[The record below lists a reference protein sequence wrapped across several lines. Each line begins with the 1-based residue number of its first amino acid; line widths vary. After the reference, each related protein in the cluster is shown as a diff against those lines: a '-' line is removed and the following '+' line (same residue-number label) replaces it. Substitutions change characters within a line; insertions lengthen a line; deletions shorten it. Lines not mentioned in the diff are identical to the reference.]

1 MAETLVSPGVL
12 ARENDQSFITQG
24 PVTVGAA
31 IVGPTVMGPVEV
43 PTVVT
48 SYTDYT
54 ATFGSDFRSGSSNYS
69 FLTSISAYNYFQQGG
84 ESLLVT
90 RVTSGSFTQATTT
103 DIAATG
109 GGSAPF
115 SLATLTEGIVA
126 NSTGSHDSAGA
137 LGSGSRDNVRWEIA
151 NSNTDAGTFSL
162 LVRRGDD
169 TNAAKVILETWN
181 NLSLDPQSDRYI
193 EAVIGNTSY
202 VVEEDGEDTFLRNV
216 GEYTN
221 RSRYIRVNSV
231 DRPIVG
237 YFDNAGNVVDAVTG
251 SMPSNGSGSFGSAV
265 GDIIPTGSVL
275 GAANYYDAIS
285 NTNTQ
290 GLLASDYATALALLS
305 NQDDYRYNA
314 ITTPGLIRDNASH
327 ATQITSLVSN
337 VESRGDAIAVVDLV
351 NHNANVGEVVAEAQA
366 MDTSYAA
373 TYWPWV
379 QTVDPATAKTV
390 WVPASTM
397 IPGVYAFTDSTSE
410 AWFAPAGLTRGGLG
424 TVVRA
429 ERKLPAGTRDT
440 LYDNNINPIATFPQ
454 QGVVV
459 FGQKTLQ
466 RKASALDRVNVRR
479 LLIELK
485 NFISQ
490 ISDNLVFEQN
500 SRQTRAAFLT
510 QVNPYLSSVQ
520 SRQGLYSYR
529 VIMDDTNNTAD
540 VIDRNE
546 LVGQIYLQPT
556 RTAEFILLDFNVQPT
571 GATFG
576 A

>member
-31 IVGPTVMGPVEV
+31 IVGPTVKGPVEV

-54 ATFGSDFRSGSSNYS
+54 ATFGDTFRSASANYS

-90 RVTSGSFTQATTT
+90 RVTPEVFTHATSSL
-103 DIAATG
+103 IRNLEHAT
-109 GGSAPF
+109 SSSF
-115 SLATLTEGIVA
+115 SLATLDEGEIA
-126 NSTGSHDSAGA
+126 NSSGSEDSAGA
-137 LGSGSRDNVRWEIA
+137 IDNGSRDNLRWEIT
-151 NSNTDAGTFSL
+151 NVNTGSGTFSL

-169 TNAAKVILETWN
+169 TTAEKVILETWN
-181 NLSLDPQSDRYI
+181 NLSLDPLSNQYI
-193 EAVIGNTSY
+193 ESVIGNTSY
-202 VVEEDGEDTFLRNV
+202 TIETDGSDTFLRNN

-221 RSRYIRVNSV
+221 RSRYIRVASV
-231 DRPIVG
+231 TNPTPN
-237 YFDNAGNVVDAVTG
+237 YFDNAGNAKTQFTDLL
-251 SMPSNGSGSFGSAV
+251 PSASSGVFGGAS
-265 GDIIPTGSVL
+265 GDILPSGRS
-275 GAANYYDAIS
+275 ANYYDEINATDS
-285 NTNTQ
+285 Q
-290 GLLASDYATALALLS
+290 GLVGDNYTQSLALLS
-305 NQDDYRYNA
+305 NQDDYRYNV
-314 ITTPGLIRDNASH
+314 ITAPGLINQH
-327 ATQITSLVSN
+327 HTSTVTTLISN
-337 VESRGDAIAVVDLV
+337 TETRGDAIAVIDMVE
-351 NHNANVGEVVAEAQA
+351 HGANVGTAVAQSTSR
-366 MDTSYAA
+366 DTSYAS

-379 QTVDPATAKTV
+379 QTVDPGTGKTV

-500 SRQTRAAFLT
+500 SRQTRSAFLS

-520 SRQGLYSYR
+520 SRQGLYAFR

>member
-12 ARENDQSFITQG
+12 ARENDQSFIQQG

-48 SYTDYT
+48 SYTDYL
-54 ATFGSDFRSGSSNYS
+54 ATFGSDFRSGSANYS

-90 RVTSGSFTQATTT
+90 RVTSGSFT
-103 DIAATG
+103 AATADHI
-109 GGSAPF
+109 SASDDPSNAPF
-115 SLATLTEGIVA
+115 ALETLSEGVIA
-126 NSTGSHDSAGA
+126 NSTGSLDSAGA
-137 LGSGSRDNVRWEIA
+137 LGSGSRENVRWEIT
-151 NSNTDAGTFSL
+151 NTNTGSGTFTL

-169 TNAAKVILETWN
+169 TNAEKVILETWN
-181 NLSLDPQSDRYI
+181 NLSLDPLSNQYI
-193 EAVIGNTSY
+193 ESVIGNTSY
-202 VVEEDGEDTFLRNV
+202 QVATDGSDTFLRNT
-216 GEYTN
+216 GEYVN
-221 RSRYIRVNSV
+221 RSRYIRVSSV
-231 DRPIVG
+231 TRTTPN
-237 YFDNAGNVVDAVTG
+237 YFDNAGNFKPEFTG
-251 SMPSNGSGSFGSAV
+251 SLPAEGSGSFGGAV
-265 GDIIPTGSVL
+265 GDIIPTGSVI
-275 GAANYYDAIS
+275 GAANYYDAI
-285 NTNTQ
+285 NATNTQ
-290 GLLASDYATALALLS
+290 GILPADYNDALALLA
-305 NQDDYRYNA
+305 NQDDYRYNVLTA
-314 ITTPGLIRDNASH
+314 PGLINQH
-327 ATQITSLVSN
+327 HTSTLTTLISN
-337 VESRGDAIAVVDLV
+337 TETRGDAIAVVDMV
-351 NHNANVGEVVAEAQA
+351 EHGANVGTAVAQA
-366 MDTSYAA
+366 TSRDTSYAS

-379 QTVDPATAKTV
+379 QTVDPATGKTV

-500 SRQTRAAFLT
+500 SRQTRQAFLT

-520 SRQGLYSYR
+520 SRQGLYAYR
-529 VIMDDTNNTAD
+529 VIMDDSNNTAD

>member
-31 IVGPTVMGPVEV
+31 VVGPTVKGPVEV

-54 ATFGSDFRSGSSNYS
+54 ATFGSDFRSGSANYS

-90 RVTSGSFTQATTT
+90 RVTSGSFT
-103 DIAATG
+103 AATADHI
-109 GGSAPF
+109 SASDSPSNAPF
-115 SLATLTEGIVA
+115 TLLTLDEGVIA
-126 NSTGSHDSAGA
+126 NSTGSLDSAGA
-137 LGSGSRDNVRWEIA
+137 LGSGSRDNVRWEIT
-151 NSNTDAGTFSL
+151 NVNTSSGTFSL

-169 TNAAKVILETWN
+169 TNSEKVVLETWN
-181 NLSLDPQSDRYI
+181 NLSLDPLSNQYI
-193 EAVIGNTSY
+193 ESVIGNTSY
-202 VVEEDGEDTFLRNV
+202 TIATDGSDTFLRNT

-221 RSRYIRVNSV
+221 RSRYIRVGQVN
-231 DRPIVG
+231 RPTPN
-237 YFDNAGNVVDAVTG
+237 YFDNAGNFKPELTG
-251 SMPSNGSGSFGSAV
+251 SLPAAGSGSFGGAV
-265 GDIIPTGSVL
+265 GDIIPTGSVI
-275 GAANYYDAIS
+275 GAANYYDDINA
-285 NTNTQ
+285 TNTQ
-290 GLLASDYATALALLS
+290 GILPADYNDALALLS
-305 NQDDYRYNA
+305 NQDDYRYNV
-314 ITTPGLIRDNASH
+314 ITAPGLINQH
-327 ATQITSLVSN
+327 HTSTVTTLISN
-337 VESRGDAIAVVDLV
+337 TETRGDAIAVIDMVE
-351 NHNANVGEVVAEAQA
+351 HGANVGTAVAQA
-366 MDTSYAA
+366 TSRDTSYAS

-379 QTVDPATAKTV
+379 QTVDPSTGKTV

-500 SRQTRAAFLT
+500 SRQTRAAFLA

-520 SRQGLYSYR
+520 SRQGLYAFR

>member
-31 IVGPTVMGPVEV
+31 IVGPTVKGPVEV

-54 ATFGSDFRSGSSNYS
+54 ATFGDTFESGSANYS
-69 FLTSISAYNYFQQGG
+69 YLTSISAYNYFQQGG

-90 RVTSGSFTQATTT
+90 RVTTGSFTSATTS
-103 DIAATG
+103 DITAE
-109 GGSAPF
+109 SASLGTPF
-115 SLATLTEGIVA
+115 TLATITEGEVA
-126 NSTGSHDSAGA
+126 NSTGSLDSAGA
-137 LGSGSRDNVRWEIA
+137 LGSGSRDNVRWEIT
-151 NSNTDAGTFSL
+151 NVNGNAGTFTL

-169 TNAAKVILETWN
+169 TDAAKVVLETWN
-181 NLSLDPQSDRYI
+181 NLSLDPSSPRYI
-193 EAVIGNTSY
+193 ESVIGNTSY
-202 VVEEDGEDTFLRNV
+202 VIDTDGEDTFLRNT
-216 GEYTN
+216 GEYVN

-231 DRPIVG
+231 PNPTPN
-237 YFDNAGNVVDAVTG
+237 YFDNAGNPRDGGTISG
-251 SMPSNGSGSFGSAV
+251 SLPATGSGSFGGAV
-265 GDIIPTGSVL
+265 GSLFLGDDAALFYDNIGS
-275 GAANYYDAIS
+275 S
-285 NTNTQ
+285 NIQGINPQEYTQ
-290 GLLASDYATALALLS
+290 SLALLS
-305 NQDDYRYNA
+305 NQDDYRYNV
-314 ITTPGLIRDNASH
+314 ITAPGLINEYH
-327 ATQITSLVSN
+327 TSQVTTLISN
-337 VESRGDAIAVVDLV
+337 TETRGDAIAVVDLV
-351 NHNANVGEVVAEAQA
+351 GHSSTVGQAVAQA
-366 MDTSYAA
+366 TSRDTSYAA
-373 TYWPWV
+373 SYWPWV
-379 QTVDPATAKTV
+379 QTVDPGTGKTV

-500 SRQTRAAFLT
+500 SRQTRQAFLT

>member
-31 IVGPTVMGPVEV
+31 IVGPTVKGPVEV

-54 ATFGSDFRSGSSNYS
+54 ATFGDTFESGSANYS
-69 FLTSISAYNYFQQGG
+69 YLTSISAYNYFQQGG

-90 RVTSGSFTQATTT
+90 RVTTGSFTSATTS
-103 DIAATG
+103 DIEATG
-109 GGSAPF
+109 SGLGTPF
-115 SLATLTEGIVA
+115 TLATITEGDIA
-126 NSTGSHDSAGA
+126 NSTGSLDSAGA
-137 LGSGSRDNVRWEIA
+137 LGSGSRDNVRWEIT
-151 NSNTDAGTFSL
+151 NVNGQAGTFTL

-169 TNAAKVILETWN
+169 TNAAKVVLETWN
-181 NLSLDPQSDRYI
+181 NLSLDPSSPRYI
-193 EAVIGNTSY
+193 ESVIGNTSY
-202 VVEEDGEDTFLRNV
+202 TIDTDGEDTFLRNT
-216 GEYTN
+216 GEYVN
-221 RSRYIRVNSV
+221 RSRYIRINSV
-231 DRPIVG
+231 PNPTPS
-237 YFDNAGNVVDAVTG
+237 YFDNAGDPRDNGAVSG
-251 SMPSNGSGSFGSAV
+251 SLPAAGSGSFGGAEGV
-265 GDIIPTGSVL
+265 LFTGS
-275 GAANYYDAIS
+275 AALFYDNINASNIQGIS
-285 NTNTQ
+285 PEDYTQ
-290 GLLASDYATALALLS
+290 SLALLS
-305 NQDDYRYNA
+305 NQDDYRYNV
-314 ITTPGLIRDNASH
+314 ITAPGLINEHHTAQV
-327 ATQITSLVSN
+327 TTLISN
-337 VESRGDAIAVVDLV
+337 TETRGDAIAVVDLV
-351 NHNANVGEVVAEAQA
+351 GHSSTVGQAVAQSTSR
-366 MDTSYAA
+366 DTSYAA
-373 TYWPWV
+373 SYWPWV
-379 QTVDPATAKTV
+379 QTVDPGTGKTV

-500 SRQTRAAFLT
+500 SRQTRSAFLS

-520 SRQGLYSYR
+520 SRQGLYAFR

>member
-31 IVGPTVMGPVEV
+31 IVGPTVKGPVEV

-54 ATFGSDFRSGSSNYS
+54 ATFGDTFESGSANYS
-69 FLTSISAYNYFQQGG
+69 YLTSISAYNYFQQGG

-90 RVTSGSFTQATTT
+90 RVTTGSFTSATTS
-103 DIAATG
+103 DIEATG
-109 GGSAPF
+109 SGLGTPF
-115 SLATLTEGIVA
+115 TLATITEGDIA
-126 NSTGSHDSAGA
+126 NSTGSLDSAGA
-137 LGSGSRDNVRWEIA
+137 LGSGSRDNVRWEIT
-151 NSNTDAGTFSL
+151 NVNGQAGTFTL

-169 TNAAKVILETWN
+169 TNAAKVVLETWN
-181 NLSLDPQSDRYI
+181 NLSLDPSSPRYI
-193 EAVIGNTSY
+193 ESVIGNTSY
-202 VVEEDGEDTFLRNV
+202 TIDTDGEDTFLRNT
-216 GEYTN
+216 GEYVN

-231 DRPIVG
+231 PNPTPS
-237 YFDNAGNVVDAVTG
+237 YFDNAGNPRDNGAVSG
-251 SMPSNGSGSFGSAV
+251 SLPAAGSGSFGGAEGV
-265 GDIIPTGSVL
+265 LFTGS
-275 GAANYYDAIS
+275 AALFYDNINASNIQGIS
-285 NTNTQ
+285 PEDYTQ
-290 GLLASDYATALALLS
+290 SLALLS
-305 NQDDYRYNA
+305 NQDDYRYNV
-314 ITTPGLIRDNASH
+314 ITAPGLINEHHTAEV
-327 ATQITSLVSN
+327 TTLISN
-337 VESRGDAIAVVDLV
+337 TETRGDAIAVVDLV
-351 NHNANVGEVVAEAQA
+351 GHSSTVGQAVAQA
-366 MDTSYAA
+366 TSRDTSYAA
-373 TYWPWV
+373 SYWPWV
-379 QTVDPATAKTV
+379 QTVDPGTGKTV

-500 SRQTRAAFLT
+500 SRQTRQAFLT

-520 SRQGLYSYR
+520 SRQGLYAYR

>member
-54 ATFGSDFRSGSSNYS
+54 ATFGSDFRSGSANYS

-90 RVTSGSFTQATTT
+90 RVTSGSFTSATSTHISASS
-103 DIAATG
+103 DG
-109 GGSAPF
+109 GNAPF
-115 SLATLTEGIVA
+115 TLETINEGIIA
-126 NSTGSHDSAGA
+126 NSSGSEDSNGA
-137 LGSGSRDNVRWEIA
+137 LDSGSRENVRWEI
-151 NSNTDAGTFSL
+151 SNVNENAGTFTL

-169 TNAAKVILETWN
+169 TTSEKVILETWN
-181 NLSLDPQSDRYI
+181 NLSLDPLSPQYI
-193 EAVIGNTSY
+193 ESAIGNTSFQ
-202 VVEEDGEDTFLRNV
+202 VAKDGTDTFLRNT

-221 RSRYIRVNSV
+221 RSRYIRVSSV
-231 DRPIVG
+231 NRATPN
-237 YFDNAGNVVDAVTG
+237 YFDNAGNAKPELTG
-251 SMPSNGSGSFGSAV
+251 SLPITSSGAFSNAV
-265 GDIIPTGSVL
+265 GDIIPTGSVI
-275 GAANYYDAIS
+275 GAANYYDNINA
-285 NTNTQ
+285 TNTQ
-290 GLLASDYATALALLS
+290 GILASDYDDALALLS
-305 NQDDYRYNA
+305 NQDDYRYNV
-314 ITTPGLIRDNASH
+314 ITAPGLINQH
-327 ATQITSLVSN
+327 HTSTVTTLISN
-337 VESRGDAIAVVDLV
+337 VESRGDAIAVIDLV
-351 NHNANVGEVVAEAQA
+351 EHGAETATATGQA
-366 MDTSYAA
+366 TSRDTSYAA
-373 TYWPWV
+373 SYWPWV
-379 QTVDPATAKTV
+379 QTVDPSTGKTV

-410 AWFAPAGLTRGGLG
+410 AWFAPAGLNRGGLG

-429 ERKLPAGTRDT
+429 ERKLPASTRDT

-459 FGQKTLQ
+459 FGQKTLH
-466 RKASALDRVNVRR
+466 

-485 NFISQ
+485 NFVSQ
-490 ISDNLVFEQN
+490 VSDNLVFEQN
-500 SRQTRAAFLT
+500 SRQTRQAFLT

-520 SRQGLYSYR
+520 SRQGLFSYR
-529 VIMDDTNNTAD
+529 VIMDDSNNTAD